1 MEGVASKAAASKG
14 RRVIMGVSPASMA
27 KGI

>member
-14 RRVIMGVSPASMA
+14 RRLIMGVSPALMA
-27 KGI
+27 RSI